1 LKSKKKF
8 ELKFFYSKKGDVT
21 MKVIFIAPDD
31 NDDEDLSNREEN
43 KHLKY
48 KFITD
53 ETEQMNQLVL

>member
-1 LKSKKKF
+1 
-8 ELKFFYSKKGDVT
+8 

-31 NDDEDLSNREEN
+31 NDDEDLSNCEEN

-48 KFITD
+48 QFITD